1 MIIDATICTRML
13 GTRMLAVSD
22 YRCHYMYKRF
32 FFRSL
37 FVDHMHACEGWPD
50 SVYRWTEPPWASWR
64 RCWTLGAWPGV
75 ELCSINPAYQGKEY
89 RYVYA
94 CGAQRPCNFFN
105 SLTKIDIV
113 KKEAKN
119 WYEPGSVPSE
129 PFFVARPGGT
139 DEDDGK
145 FELTE
150 MYFFD
155 VLSSI

>member
-64 RCWTLGAWPGV
+64 RCWTLRCMAGEWS
-75 ELCSINPAYQGKEY
+75 C
-89 RYVYA
+89 
-94 CGAQRPCNFFN
+94 
-105 SLTKIDIV
+105 
-113 KKEAKN
+113 
-119 WYEPGSVPSE
+119 VPSTR
-129 PFFVARPGGT
+129 PTRAWSTVMFTPVARNGLAISSTRSLRSTLSKKRPRTGT
-139 DEDDGK
+139 NQGPCHRNPSLWRGQEDLAK
-145 FELTE
+145 MTVSLK
-150 MYFFD
+150 
-155 VLSSI
+155 

>member
-1 MIIDATICTRML
+1 
-13 GTRMLAVSD
+13 
-22 YRCHYMYKRF
+22 
-32 FFRSL
+32 
-37 FVDHMHACEGWPD
+37 MHVKGGPIQYTAGRNLRGRAGD
-50 SVYRWTEPPWASWR
+50 
-64 RCWTLGAWPGV
+64 GAGPCRVHGRGV

-94 CGAQRPCNFFN
+94 CGTQRPCNFFN